1 MSMQQPS
8 AQGIASLYRG
18 NPQPLQQRIQ
28 NEQQANPD
36 LPPDLKKM
44 LALQIVTN
52 ETDAVKKQ
60 KAMDQLQQM
69 GGPQGEPPTVM
80 QTLQQQAE
88 QKMQAQ
94 AVQARQKQ
102 QGIESLMQQ
111 MPAGGVPEGTPQP
124 EQQPEAQMA
133 QGIDQLPAEFQM
145 AGGGIV
151 AFASGASVP
160 YDPATATRRVDFE
173 EPDAYKSLPEKL
185 MYEAMKANPKQAAE
199 DYRKRLTEEVGP
211 ADTSQIDR
219 LMEELE
225 KRKAKLEGPKSG
237 FDRLSEYLGK
247 VAEGGAGRK
256 WYEAGAQGAAGLA
269 ALNKERETQQSELTK
284 QGIELA
290 QKKLDAQR
298 SWKEKLFTESNA
310 ELKRVGDNAYNAAI
324 AQGKNEADAE
334 KARQEAIQKQLD
346 RENQMAVTIQQGKNS
361 LASASVPG
369 ATERVVAKIQALR
382 KIGTPEALK
391 QADELLTLHQ
401 SVTGG
406 GTAGVGATRNMIQ
419 SIRLQIKT
427 YENILD
433 PIKGAMAT
441 DEQKQEAAQKL
452 AVLQRRLEILSGMA
466 DEEEGAGKAPPAPTE
481 VLKFDASGKPI
492 K

>member
-1 MSMQQPS
+1 MQQPS

-18 NPQPLQQRIQ
+18 NPQPLQQRIEK
-28 NEQQANPD
+28 EQQANPG

-52 ETDAVKKQ
+52 ETDAAKKQ
-60 KAMDQLQQM
+60 KAMEQLQQM

-88 QKMQAQ
+88 QKLQAQ

-111 MPAGGVPEGTPQP
+111 MPAGVVPEGTPQP
-124 EQQPEAQMA
+124 EQQPEVQMPA

-173 EPDAYKSLPEKL
+173 DPESYKSLPEKL
-185 MYEAMKANPKQAAE
+185 MYEAMKVNPKQAAD

-211 ADTSQIDR
+211 ADESQIDR

-225 KRKAKLEGPKSG
+225 RRKAKLEGPKTG
-237 FDRLSEYLGK
+237 FDRLAEYLGK

-269 ALNKERETQQSELTK
+269 ALNKERETQQADLTK

-290 QKKLDAQR
+290 QKKADARR
-298 SWKEKLFTESNA
+298 SFKEKLFTESNA
-310 ELKRVGDNAYNAAI
+310 EFKRVGDNAYNAAI

-334 KARQEAIQKQLD
+334 KARQDAIQKQLD
-346 RENQMAVTIQQGKNS
+346 RENQMNVVREQGKNS
-361 LASASVPG
+361 LAAASAPG

-382 KIGTPEALK
+382 KIGTPQAIK
-391 QADELLTLHQ
+391 QADDLLALHQ

-419 SIRLQIKT
+419 SIRLQMKS
-427 YENILD
+427 YETILD
-433 PIKGAMAT
+433 PVKGAMAT
-441 DEQKQEAAQKL
+441 DAQKQEAAQKL
-452 AVLQRRLEILSGMA
+452 PILQKRLETLSGIA
-466 DEEEGAGKAPPAPTE
+466 DEEEGVGKGSTSSPTE
-481 VLKFDASGKPI
+481 VLNFDSAGKRI